1 MYSFMAAIGVGVVG
15 AGPWGLNLA
24 RAFARARGARLV
36 AIADLDGERL
46 ARAGAAHADVL
57 LTNDLE
63 RLLGT
68 AGIDAVAVAVDS
80 PRHEEVARRALL
92 AGRHVLVEK
101 PMALS
106 VADGEGLVDLAA
118 RERLV
123 LMVGHVLLHHAG
135 IARARALIAA
145 GELGRVLYLQATRVG
160 FGTVRPA
167 ESAWW
172 SVAPHDIAVALDLFG
187 AVPATV
193 SATGAGYL
201 QPDAADVAF
210 GTLRF
215 DDGRLAQLHVS
226 WLAPEKRRAL
236 TIVGSHKMLTF
247 DEMDR
252 EHPLRV
258 FDRTFTPAGS
268 GFVGRFVGRIGDVDA
283 PDVVVAEPLL
293 TECEHFVESI
303 ARGTRPR
310 GDGASALDVLRVLEA
325 GDRSMRAGG
334 APSEVARQ
342 ATPQMTLDVPR

>member
-36 AIADLDGERL
+36 AVADLDAERL

-63 RLLGT
+63 RVLAT
-68 AGIDAVAVAVDS
+68 AGVDAVAVAVDS
-80 PRHEEVARRALL
+80 PRHEAVARRALL

-106 VADGEGLVDLAA
+106 VAAGEGLVELAA

-160 FGTVRPA
+160 FGTVRPG

-172 SVAPHDIAVALDLFG
+172 SVAPHDIAVTIDLFG
-187 AVPATV
+187 AVPTTV

-201 QPDAADVAF
+201 QADAADVAF

-236 TIVGSHKMLTF
+236 TIVGSRKMLTF
-247 DEMDR
+247 DETDR

-258 FDRTFTPAGS
+258 HDRAFEPATTGA
-268 GFVGRFVGRIGDVDA
+268 GFVARVGDVDA
-283 PDVVVAEPLL
+283 PDVIVAEPLL
-293 TECEHFVESI
+293 TECEHFVEAI
-303 ARGTRPR
+303 ARGSRPR

-334 APSEVARQ
+334 APSEVTRP
-342 ATPQMTLDVPR
+342 ATPQLTLDVPR

>member
-57 LTNDLE
+57 LTNELD
-63 RLLGT
+63 RLLAT
-68 AGIDAVAVAVDS
+68 AGVDAVAVAVDS
-80 PRHEEVARRALL
+80 PRHEVVSRRALL

-106 VADGEGLVDLAA
+106 VAAGEALVELAA

-123 LMVGHVLLHHAG
+123 LMVGHVLLHHPG
-135 IARARALIAA
+135 IERARALIAA
-145 GELGRVLYLQATRVG
+145 GELGRILYLQATRVG

-172 SVAPHDIAVALDLFG
+172 SVAPHDVAVALDLLG

-201 QPDAADVAF
+201 QADAPDVAF

-236 TIVGSHKMLTF
+236 TIVGSRKMLTF
-247 DEMDR
+247 DETDR
-252 EHPLRV
+252 ERPLRLH
-258 FDRTFTPAGS
+258 DRAFAPAPTGP
-268 GFVGRFVGRIGDVDA
+268 GFVGRAGAVEA
-283 PDVVVAEPLL
+283 PTLVEAEPLL
-293 TECEHFVESI
+293 AECEHFVEAI

-334 APSEVARQ
+334 APSEVTRE
-342 ATPQMTLDVPR
+342 PPR

>member
-46 ARAGAAHADVL
+46 ARAGTAHADVL

-63 RLLGT
+63 RVLAT
-68 AGIDAVAVAVDS
+68 AGVDAVAVAVDS
-80 PRHEEVARRALL
+80 PRHEAVARRALL

-106 VADGEGLVDLAA
+106 LAEGEGLVELAA

-172 SVAPHDIAVALDLFG
+172 SVAPHDIAVTLDLFG

-201 QPDAADVAF
+201 QADAADVAF

-226 WLAPEKRRAL
+226 WLAPDKRRAL

-258 FDRTFTPAGS
+258 FDRTFMPAPAGS
-268 GFVGRFVGRIGDVDA
+268 GFVGRVGDVDA
-283 PDVVVAEPLL
+283 PEVIAAEPLL

-303 ARGTRPR
+303 ARGSRPR

-342 ATPQMTLDVPR
+342 VTPQMTLDVPR